1 MDLCNLQETVKILSD
16 PKLKDPLRKTI
27 REAFLKALDARI
39 SSQPDFKTELQS
51 RDPRG
56 TGTAQEM
63 VTAFRAATDL
73 LVAIAIKRSLLA
85 G

>member
-1 MDLCNLQETVKILSD
+1 MKV
-16 PKLKDPLRKTI
+16 
-27 REAFLKALDARI
+27 LDSGL

-56 TGTAQEM
+56 TGTAQDIE
-63 VTAFRAATDL
+63 TAFRAATDPADL

-85 G
+85 D

>member
-1 MDLCNLQETVKILSD
+1 M
-16 PKLKDPLRKTI
+16 KDPLKKTI
-27 REAFLKALDARI
+27 REAFLKALDTRL
-39 SSQPDFKTELQS
+39 SSQPDFKS

-63 VTAFRAATDL
+63 ETAFRAATDL

-85 G
+85 D